1 MSRQNLRS
9 ARKLFLESLE
19 GRSLMAGN
27 VFVSNNLGELVI
39 TGDSGANEV
48 TVTQVLLNGS
58 PVPGRYF
65 ITGQNDTRIFGT
77 NNGFVQTTVTGDIR
91 INLGAGSDRLTVG
104 NGVNGNFIAPR
115 DLSINMGEGNNT
127 VLVNRVSVRDD
138 ASIVT
143 GAGSDSVTVRA
154 TVGIEPGV
162 DFGLNDLNISTGNRN
177 DVVRIENTF
186 VRQNLTVDAA
196 GTDAFT
202 DIVDFIVGNVG
213 GDTSISTGAGNDLI
227 RVSEVGFND
236 DLTVNAGTGNDTVT
250 ISASEMDEL
259 IAFMGAGNDRLTLLS
274 TTGQRASLNGGSEF
288 DRFDLSGDSQFVQF
302 PQPVS
307 FEDINFI

>member
-1 MSRQNLRS
+1 MARQNLRS

-39 TGDSGANEV
+39 TGDSAANEI
-48 TVTQVLLNGS
+48 TVIQSLQNGV
-58 PVPGRYF
+58 PIPGRYF

-77 NNGFVQTTVTGDIR
+77 TNGFVSNVTGDIR
-91 INLGAGSDRLTVG
+91 INLGANNDRLTVG
-104 NGVNGNFIAPR
+104 DGVSGNFIAPR
-115 DLSINMGEGNNT
+115 DLTINMGDGNNT

-154 TVGIEPGV
+154 TVGSQPDV

-186 VRQNLTVDAA
+186 VRRNLTVNAA

-213 GDTSISTGAGNDLI
+213 GDTSISTGSGDDLI

-236 DLTVNAGTGNDTVT
+236 DLTVDAGAGSDTLT